1 MIHYSDYNYE
11 ELSKLMHRKV
21 WHMEHRG
28 FAGETKFG
36 RYIMNI
42 PFSFDI
48 ETSYLPKFNRS
59 IMYIWQFGINGT
71 AVYGRT
77 WEEFKDFLSRFK
89 NALRLCDKK
98 YAVVYIHNA
107 GYEFEFLHSILKLSN
122 IFARS
127 THNPIYFDCDEYCI
141 QFRDS
146 YILSGLSLEKTAE
159 NLTKHK
165 IEKLDGDKFNYNL
178 IRHSNTELKDYELKY
193 CENDVLILNYF
204 IQEEMDYCGDLS
216 KVPLTRT
223 GYARRRFRSALH
235 KDKEFWFYW
244 HMKIAAAY
252 PSVEEFCLLNKC
264 FMGGYVHA
272 NCQYVGFG
280 IEDVTSIDFASS
292 YPAQMVRHKFPLS
305 SWTKIDPM
313 KLTINKLEK
322 ELDRSAAMMEIV
334 FLNIK
339 SKTQHHII
347 SKSKCAHFNAD
358 AIFDNGRLVE
368 AELIHT
374 FITDVDYKI
383 IKMFY
388 RFKAIKVIKL
398 FTNKYEYLPTPFIAE
413 LLNLYEIKTQLKNVD
428 GKEEEYQRAKGD
440 INAAYGML
448 CQNPVTGEVKFSN
461 GEWEVTPEKDINIE
475 EVLYKN
481 KKSKSY
487 FMPYCVGVW
496 VTAWARYELLRTVYE
511 IDKNDE
517 IGDVIYN
524 DTDSIKLINYDTHK
538 SIIEEY
544 NKKTIEEINLA
555 LKFHGIDENKV
566 RPKTIEGYEKQLG
579 IFEIDAKYPLFKT
592 LGCKRYCYIDKKN
605 EFHYTASGIPK
616 GKPKEY
622 MENEAKRKKCH
633 IFDIFDIGLSIPS
646 DYSQKLTHY
655 CFNDRKRVNVTDY
668 CNNTEFCKITSCC
681 VLIPQ
686 PYKMASN
693 KDFINF
699 LKGHQLHRQFET
711 ETPLIGSRHELLKV
725 GIFD

>member
-1 MIHYSDYNYE
+1 MIHYTEYDFN
-11 ELSKLMHRKV
+11 ELSKIMHRKV
-21 WHMEHRG
+21 WVMQHKG

-36 RYIMNI
+36 RYIMNV

-77 WEEFKDFLSRFK
+77 WDEFKDFLSKFRD
-89 NALRLCDKK
+89 ALKLCDKK

-127 THNPIYFDCDEYCI
+127 THNPIYFDCDEYFI

-165 IEKLDGDKFNYNL
+165 IAKLDGEEFNYNL
-178 IRHSNTELKDYELKY
+178 IRHQDTELKEYELKY

-235 KDKEFWFYW
+235 KDKEFWYNW
-244 HMKIAAAY
+244 HMKISASY
-252 PSVEEFCLLNKC
+252 PRVEEFCLLNKC

-272 NCQYVGFG
+272 NCMYVGFG

-292 YPAQMVRHKFPLS
+292 YPAQMVRHKYPLG
-305 SWTKIDPM
+305 SWL
-313 KLTINKLEK
+313 KLNPLNMTIKKFEK
-322 ELDRSAAMMEIV
+322 EIENNACMMEIV
-334 FLNIK
+334 FIDIDA
-339 SKTQHHII
+339 KTQHHTI
-347 SKSKCAHFNAD
+347 SKNKCAHFD
-358 AIFDNGRLVE
+358 EEAIFDNGRLVS
-368 AELIHT
+368 AKVIHT

-388 RFKAIKVIKL
+388 KFKTIKIL
-398 FTNKYEYLPTPFIAE
+398 QLYTNKYEYLPTPFIRE
-413 LLNLYEIKTQLKNVD
+413 LLNLYEIKTQLKNVE
-428 GKEEEYQRAKGD
+428 GKEEEYLRAKGD

-448 CQNPVTGEVKFSN
+448 CQNPVNGEVTFSN
-461 GEWEVTPEKDINIE
+461 GEWDRVKESEIDIE
-475 EVLYKN
+475 EALYKD

-511 IDKNDE
+511 IDKNDK

-524 DTDSIKLINYDTHK
+524 DTDSIKLINYEAHK
-538 SIIEEY
+538 E
-544 NKKTIEEINLA
+544 TIEKYNREVINEINEA
-555 LKFHGIDENKV
+555 LDYHQIPREKA

-579 IFEIDAKYPLFKT
+579 VFEIDAKYPLFKT

-616 GKPKEY
+616 GKPREY
-622 MENEAKRKKCH
+622 MINEAERKNCH
-633 IFDIFDIGLSIPS
+633 IFDIFDMGLTIPKEW
-646 DYSQKLTHY
+646 SQKLTHY

-668 CNNTEFCKITSCC
+668 NNNTQFCKITSCC

-686 PYKMASN
+686 PYEMSSN
-693 KDFINF
+693 TEFLKF
-699 LKGHQLHRQFET
+699 LKGAQQNREFTT
-711 ETPLIGSRHELLKV
+711 ETPKIHSRHKLLK
-725 GIFD
+725 ISMFD